1 MAHLHPGEVKAD
13 FDSLEQAA
21 HWYAALHGGDESPEQ
36 RAAWSRWLH
45 EKPEHRRAWS
55 HIEAVSLRMA
65 PLRAEGERD
74 AAAVAIEVS
83 AKRRH
88 GRRQAL
94 RGLAV
99 LGAGGLAGW
108 LAWRTTPLHDV
119 VMALNADH
127 RTGTGQ
133 LHDFTLADG
142 TRVWLNTGSAVD
154 VAFDREHRLLRLRR
168 GEILVDTGHE
178 AQPRPF
184 YVDTRFGRLQALGTR
199 FTVRQDTD
207 HVLLAVFDGRV
218 LVRNLAGQ
226 EEVVPAG
233 SQRRFSADSVG
244 PEEPAERAREAWTRG
259 VILAEDI
266 RLDALLSEVRRY
278 QLGHLGVDPRV
289 ADLRVVGRYP
299 ANDLQQTL
307 TMLERD
313 LPIRVQRVLPWWITL
328 EPR

>member
-1 MAHLHPGEVKAD
+1 MPADVKAD

-21 HWYAALHGGDESPEQ
+21 HWYAALHGGAGSPEQ
-36 RAAWSRWLH
+36 HDAWSRWLH
-45 EKPEHRRAWS
+45 EKPEHHRAWR
-55 HIEAVSLRMA
+55 HIEAVSLRLA
-65 PLRAEGERD
+65 PLRGEGERD
-74 AAAVAIEVS
+74 AAVVAIEVS

-108 LAWRTTPLHDV
+108 LAWRSTALQDV
-119 VMALNADH
+119 VLALNADH
-127 RTGTGQ
+127 RTGTGE
-133 LHDFTLADG
+133 LRDFTLADG

-154 VAFDREHRLLRLRR
+154 VEFDQTRRLLTLRR
-168 GEILVDTGHE
+168 GEILVDTGHD
-178 AQPRPF
+178 AQDRPF
-184 YVDTRFGRLQALGTR
+184 YVATRFGRLQALGTR
-199 FTVRQDTD
+199 FAVRQEPG
-207 HVLLAVFDGRV
+207 HVLLAVFEGRV

-233 SQRRFSADSVG
+233 SQRIFSDDSIG
-244 PEEPAERAREAWTRG
+244 PEDVAERARQAWSRG

-266 RLDALLSEVRRY
+266 RLDVLLSEVGRY

-289 ADLRVVGRYP
+289 AGLRVVGRYP
-299 ANDLQQTL
+299 ANNPEQTL
-307 TMLERD
+307 AMLERD
-313 LPIRVQRVLPWWITL
+313 LPIRVRRVLPWWITL